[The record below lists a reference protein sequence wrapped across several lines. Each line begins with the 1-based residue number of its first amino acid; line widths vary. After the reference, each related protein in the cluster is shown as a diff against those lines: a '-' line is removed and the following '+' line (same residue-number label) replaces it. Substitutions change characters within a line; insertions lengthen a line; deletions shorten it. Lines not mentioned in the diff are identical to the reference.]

1 MKFETGKSGNPKGRS
16 IGSKNI
22 KTEQWEH
29 LGTFII
35 EKGAERAIR
44 ILDEM
49 GDELYLDA
57 YTKLLGYFK
66 PKLKAVD
73 NKTDNTGNIII
84 DLGGGLTEPIT
95 GMQIINKD
103 ETPFE
108 RIRRVNNLEP
118 EKKEAY
124 DRLTTTGEIL
134 PSDFTHGIKFTS
146 TPKEVDQDKPE
157 PKKVL
162 KPTEDIKPIEEIK
175 PKVKKVSKY
184 IVM

>member
-1 MKFETGKSGNPKGRS
+1 MGFESNKELA
-16 IGSKNI
+16 SKNG
-22 KTEQWEH
+22 KKSKRGEAKLTKDVKEMVKELTEQLYSDVTSNIKE
-29 LGTFII
+29 
-35 EKGAERAIR
+35 
-44 ILDEM
+44 LDTNQKAQ
-49 GDELYLDA
+49 LLV
-57 YTKLLGYFK
+57 KLIDYQL
-66 PKLKAVD
+66 PKLKAIE

-84 DLGGGLTEPIT
+84 DLGGGLTEPI
-95 GMQIINKD
+95 INKN

-124 DRLTTTGEIL
+124 DRLTTTGELL

-162 KPTEDIKPIEEIK
+162 KITEDIKPIEDIK

>member
-66 PKLKAVD
+66 PKLKAIESR
-73 NKTDNTGNIII
+73 TDNTGNIII
-84 DLGGGLTEPIT
+84 DLGGGLE
-95 GMQIINKD
+95 
-103 ETPFE
+103 EPFE
-108 RIRRVNNLEP
+108 RIRRVNNLPP
-118 EKKEAY
+118 EKKESY
-124 DRLTTTGEIL
+124 DRLTTTGEII
-134 PSDFTHGIKFTS
+134 PSDFTHGIKFYD
-146 TPKEVDQDKPE
+146 TPKEEPPE
-157 PKKVL
+157 PVVKVN
-162 KPTEDIKPIEEIK
+162 KPIENISNPNK
-175 PKVKKVSKY
+175 PKKPSGLPTKPIEANRKVNYSNY